1 LGEKEMS
8 GKVKFLRREI
18 ISVDKARDNGDFT
31 TMVKATVNN
40 DSSIT
45 VHSIKSRKPRP
56 KERK

>member
-1 LGEKEMS
+1 MS